1 MLFLYDI
8 GFDMIFD
15 DFLMYM
21 NICFFVVGLVLRKYS
36 IIVVSCEIYIEK
48 ELDWFYKYEYK
59 FIFLK

>member
-36 IIVVSCEIYIEK
+36 IIVVSCEIYRK
-48 ELDWFYKYEYK
+48 RVRLV
-59 FIFLK
+59 L

>member
-15 DFLMYM
+15 YFLMYI

-36 IIVVSCEIYIEK
+36 IIVVSCERYRK
-48 ELDWFYKYEYK
+48 RVR
-59 FIFLK
+59 

>member
-15 DFLMYM
+15 YFLMYI

-36 IIVVSCEIYIEK
+36 IIVVSCERYRK
-48 ELDWFYKYEYK
+48 ELDRLYKYENK